1 MMPESQPPT
10 AKRSWTSL
18 WSTNPITMTL
28 ATVGV
33 LALLA
38 GATMVAHA
46 VGLIDFDL
54 KSMFSDSDEAPIRV
68 RNGSADFII
77 LSKQRW
83 EPVGSS
89 GHWRM
94 ANAQRYRE
102 EFEVTI
108 ATKAGATCGGAVT
121 ATGSDIVV
129 IYENDD
135 DPATANTS
143 KIVMQSA
150 GRRTLVRPEGGV
162 TMTWDSNT
170 PAQLSYKATGGY
182 IQSIAVGNGSNPA
195 TICSFTSRAQLDHMV
210 ILNVP

>member
-1 MMPESQPPT
+1 MIPEMQPPT
-10 AKRSWTSL
+10 AKRSWISL
-18 WSTNPITMTL
+18 WSTNPITMSL

-38 GATMVAHA
+38 GATMLLHA

-54 KSMFSDSDEAPIRV
+54 RTMFSDSDEAPIRV
-68 RNGSADFII
+68 RNGSVDLI
-77 LSKQRW
+77 SVSNQHW
-83 EPVGSS
+83 EPLGAS
-89 GHWRM
+89 GHWRI

-121 ATGSDIVV
+121 ATGSDIVL

-135 DPATANTS
+135 DPATTNTS
-143 KIVMQSA
+143 KIVLQSA
-150 GRRTLVRPEGGV
+150 GRRTVVKPEGGV
-162 TMTWDSNT
+162 TMTWDPNT
-170 PAQLSYKATGGY
+170 PPQLSYKASGGY
-182 IQSIAVGNGSNPA
+182 LQSIAVGNGSNPA
-195 TICSFTSRAQLDHMV
+195 TICSFTSRAQLDHML